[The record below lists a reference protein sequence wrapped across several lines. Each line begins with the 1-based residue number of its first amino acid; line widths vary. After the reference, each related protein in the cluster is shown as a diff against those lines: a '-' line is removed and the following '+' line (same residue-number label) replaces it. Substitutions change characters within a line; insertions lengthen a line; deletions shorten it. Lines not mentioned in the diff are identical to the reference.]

1 VLPYQQR
8 LDRLI
13 AAMEDWGV
21 DILFLNYGPD
31 YSYVTGVLPPMYYHI
46 LKGRGDWVTGML
58 VSRDKEPML
67 LFQRSF
73 AVDVQTW
80 IADVRV
86 LGDDEDPQQFLAN
99 ALASFEPEG
108 RTIAVSKMLWGQT
121 LLALQRAAPE
131 ASFVPAT
138 NEMMDRLRS
147 VKDAQELELMQRAAT
162 ITDRALEATV
172 RELRMGMTER
182 DVANEVVHQIRRC
195 GGDGFSF
202 YPGIIC
208 VGNGSD
214 PARQIMTRNTEMKLA
229 PGTTVAFD
237 FGVLHRGYC
246 SDFGRTVFIGE
257 PRSDALAA
265 YRSIT
270 TVAIDT
276 MSMMQHGR
284 TTPAQVAEHA
294 RRRVA
299 DDGFAEWYFRYGLG
313 HAIGLEVH
321 EWPWLREGFD
331 EPIRKGMCFTIE
343 PKEWKPGEFY
353 VRCEDVV
360 VVEEERARSLT
371 RFHCDPIVVER

>member
-1 VLPYQQR
+1 VLPYQHR
-8 LDRLI
+8 LDRLR

-21 DILFLNYGPD
+21 EILFLNYGPD
-31 YSYVTGVLPPMYYHI
+31 YSYVTGILPPMYYHI

-58 VSRDKEPML
+58 VSRERDPVL

-73 AVDVQTW
+73 AADVPTW

-121 LLALQRAAPE
+121 LLALQRAAPG

-147 VKDAQELELMQRAAT
+147 VKDAQELELMQRAAA

-182 DVANEVVHQIRRC
+182 EVANEVVHQIRRC

-214 PARQIMTRNTEMKLA
+214 PTRQIMTRNTEMELA
-229 PGTTVAFD
+229 AGTTVAFD

-257 PRSDALAA
+257 PRSDAVAA

-270 TVAIDT
+270 TAAKDT

-284 TTPAQVAEHA
+284 ITPAQVAEHA

-299 DDGFAEWYFRYGLG
+299 DDGFGEWYFRYGLG

-331 EPIRKGMCFTIE
+331 EPIRRGMCFTIE
-343 PKEWKPGEFY
+343 PKVWKPGEFY

-360 VVEEERARSLT
+360 VVEEEQARSLT
-371 RFHCDPIVVER
+371 RFHYDPIVVER